1 MKFKGKRYSSIC
13 DHTTTTLLT
22 TSNCSVTY
30 PVVIIEIEAVKYR
43 FLIDAGVA
51 ASYASSALINHIN
64 KKPIQSETKKIK
76 TLLTLLALCK
86 KSGHQL

>member
-1 MKFKGKRYSSIC
+1 M
-13 DHTTTTLLT
+13 
-22 TSNCSVTY
+22 
-30 PVVIIEIEAVKYR
+30 IIEIEAVKYR